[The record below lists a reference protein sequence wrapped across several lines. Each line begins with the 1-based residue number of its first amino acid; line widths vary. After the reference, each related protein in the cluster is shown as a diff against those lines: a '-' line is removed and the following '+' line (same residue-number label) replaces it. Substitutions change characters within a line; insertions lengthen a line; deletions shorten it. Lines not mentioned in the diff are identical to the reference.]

1 MEPIAKII
9 PSVVGKL
16 GIDSPVAALTWEC
29 IRGEKGS
36 YQGYPF
42 VYQGCGVIEPLQ
54 LPSGRFIRRS
64 CTCERAARKLQQQ
77 QFEQEQW
84 MQRHSNRLYDWLG
97 PRWTDYSLKNKT
109 FSNFQF
115 QRQPDAYDMAHEFVS
130 LLSGTFILHGSYGT
144 GKTHLLAAI
153 CNDLLKHQTS
163 CLFATAPNLFRAM
176 QARIQNK
183 EDYTE
188 LIFRA
193 IRTPLLVIDDVEKA
207 KHSEFTEEVYFE
219 IVDERTKAGRPIAIS
234 TNRLGDLEQ
243 YVGGAVCSRLSIG
256 QIAVEMMGADYRLE
270 L

>member
-16 GIDSPVAALTWEC
+16 GLDSPVAELTWEC
-29 IRGEKGS
+29 VK
-36 YQGYPF
+36 
-42 VYQGCGVIEPLQ
+42 CGIIEPMQ

-64 CTCERAARKLQQQ
+64 CACERAARKLQQQ
-77 QFEQEQW
+77 EYEQEQW
-84 MQRHSNRLYDWLG
+84 MQRYGSRVYGWLG
-97 PRWTDYSLKNKT
+97 PRWTDYDLREKT
-109 FSNFQF
+109 FKNFQY
-115 QRQPDAYDMAHEFVS
+115 QRQPDAFDMAHEFVS
-130 LLSGTFILHGSYGT
+130 LLTGTFILHGSYGT

-153 CNDLLKHQTS
+153 CNDLLKQQTA
-163 CLFATAPNLFRAM
+163 CLFATAPKLFRAM

-188 LIFRA
+188 LITQA
-193 IRTPLLVIDDVEKA
+193 VRTPLLVIDDVEKA

-219 IVDERTKAGRPIAIS
+219 IVDERTKARRPIAIS
-234 TNRLGDLEQ
+234 TNKLSDLEQ